1 MSTVEGE
8 RTAFGILMTLSFCHL
23 LNDVLASLVPSLYP
37 ILKVS
42 LGLTFTQIGLL
53 TMSHQVTASLL
64 QPVIGVYTDRRPWP
78 YSLAV
83 GMTFMLGGM
92 ILLALGSDFQSLL
105 VAAALVGF
113 GSAVFHPESSRIARL
128 ASGGRH
134 GFAQSFFQFGGNI
147 GSSLGPLAVAYF
159 VLPRGR
165 LSIAWF
171 SVIALGGIGCLWY
184 VGAWYRHHVIA
195 NERSRK
201 EVAAS
206 PVPSRDVKIAIAILL
221 ALIFSKYVYLA
232 SFGSYYVF
240 YVISRFGLSVRSA
253 QLHLFL
259 FLAAVAAGTIV
270 GGPIGDRFGRR
281 SVILASILGV
291 LPFTLVLPHANL
303 TWTRI
308 LSVVIGFVLASA
320 FSAIVVYA
328 QELLPGRVGMVA
340 GLFFGVAFGT
350 AGLGAAVLGRLADH
364 TSILFVYQVCACLPA
379 IGLLAIRLPKLQH
392 DRGR

>member
-128 ASGGRH
+128 ASGGC
-134 GFAQSFFQFGGNI
+134 QT
-147 GSSLGPLAVAYF
+147 GSGPW
-159 VLPRGR
+159 R
-165 LSIAWF
+165 
-171 SVIALGGIGCLWY
+171 
-184 VGAWYRHHVIA
+184 
-195 NERSRK
+195 
-201 EVAAS
+201 
-206 PVPSRDVKIAIAILL
+206 
-221 ALIFSKYVYLA
+221 
-232 SFGSYYVF
+232 
-240 YVISRFGLSVRSA
+240 
-253 QLHLFL
+253 
-259 FLAAVAAGTIV
+259 TI
-270 GGPIGDRFGRR
+270 
-281 SVILASILGV
+281 
-291 LPFTLVLPHANL
+291 
-303 TWTRI
+303 
-308 LSVVIGFVLASA
+308 ASA
-320 FSAIVVYA
+320 SSATRW
-328 QELLPGRVGMVA
+328 GW
-340 GLFFGVAFGT
+340 T
-350 AGLGAAVLGRLADH
+350 
-364 TSILFVYQVCACLPA
+364 T
-379 IGLLAIRLPKLQH
+379 
-392 DRGR
+392 